1 MTEVISQSED
11 SHPSTSP
18 EEQEPKE
25 PQENT
30 DPPAETGQ
38 PVSQATSN
46 KSNIEPE
53 ESSNSALAS
62 PEKTVPVKKEDSCTV
77 QVVAEGYDDPCD
89 SDYLPSKP
97 INASVPV
104 LKC

>member
-1 MTEVISQSED
+1 MAEVISQSED

-30 DPPAETGQ
+30 DPSAETEQ
-38 PVSQATSN
+38 PVSKATSN
-46 KSNIEPE
+46 KSDIEPE
-53 ESSNSALAS
+53 ESSNSALAP
-62 PEKTVPVKKEDSCTV
+62 PEKTVSVKKEDSCAV
-77 QVVAEGYDDPCD
+77 QVVAECYDDPCD
-89 SDYLPSKP
+89 SDYLPSKT
-97 INASVPV
+97 INVSVPV

>member
-11 SHPSTSP
+11 SHPSTSLV
-18 EEQEPKE
+18 EQEPKE

-30 DPPAETGQ
+30 DPSTETEQ
-38 PVSQATSN
+38 PVSQAISN

-53 ESSNSALAS
+53 ESSNSALTSAQ
-62 PEKTVPVKKEDSCTV
+62 KTVSVKKEDSCTV
-77 QVVAEGYDDPCD
+77 QVVAECYDDPCD
-89 SDYLPSKP
+89 SDYLPSKT
-97 INASVPV
+97 INVSVPV

>member
-30 DPPAETGQ
+30 DPPAETEQ

>member
-18 EEQEPKE
+18 AEQEPKE

-30 DPPAETGQ
+30 DPSAETEQ

-46 KSNIEPE
+46 NLNIEPE
-53 ESSNSALAS
+53 ESAHSALAS
-62 PEKTVPVKKEDSCTV
+62 PQKTVSVKKEDSCTV
-77 QVVAEGYDDPCD
+77 QVVAECYDDPCD
-89 SDYLPSKP
+89 SDYLPSKT
-97 INASVPV
+97 INVSVPV